1 MVIAP
6 DTRNTILSYNLYV
19 IYNFNLENFSNY
31 SSGVAQIISQFNLEN
46 VQMQLSVSVAPR
58 FYANLTHYY
67 SYNNFIFSEIQ
78 NEKKCEILEPIVVNP
93 CGIRV

>member
-1 MVIAP
+1 MVIAL
-6 DTRNTILSYNLYV
+6 DTSITILSYNLHV

-46 VQMQLSVSVAPR
+46 VQMRLVTPMAPR

-67 SYNNFIFSEIQ
+67 SHNNFIFSEIQ
-78 NEKKCEILEPIVVNP
+78 NEKKC
-93 CGIRV
+93 